1 MSARGNFCNKSVR
14 IRQIIDIKP
23 FRYIKGRLKTDRAGF
38 AHTVR
43 RFQTTFFHYG
53 FTLKRYGTNERR
65 HHAVFAIKY
74 RLSHFSARPLPS

>member
-1 MSARGNFCNKSVR
+1 MSARRNSCGKSVKTWR
-14 IRQIIDIKP
+14 IIDIKP
-23 FRYIKGRLKTDRAGF
+23 FGYIKGRLKTDRADF

-43 RFQTTFFHYG
+43 RFQTTFFHHG

-65 HHAVFAIKY
+65 HNAVFAIKY